1 MFNSWKL
8 QQNTPS
14 DTKFCLPCLCR
25 FNAISRFW
33 SVRIYARLFKFKII
47 MKSPCQWFVYRPT
60 ASDSL
65 ESGQQQHLR
74 PWNSLHIEKI
84 FKIQRRTSY
93 RNFFDRFDWNSTRTT
108 SPSRLKVGSIEG
120 PTQIVTSITYS
131 CMQCKMQ
138 LNCVTRPS
146 WLMTSEIKGDL
157 DPDIPPKNFN

>member
-1 MFNSWKL
+1 
-8 QQNTPS
+8 
-14 DTKFCLPCLCR
+14 
-25 FNAISRFW
+25 
-33 SVRIYARLFKFKII
+33 

-84 FKIQRRTSY
+84 FTIQRRLSY
-93 RNFFDRFDWNSTRTT
+93 RNFFERFDWNSTRTT

-131 CMQCKMQ
+131 WMQCKMQ

-146 WLMTSEIKGDL
+146 WLMTSEINGDL
-157 DPDIPPKNFN
+157 DPDIPPKNFKKISKSAKKIFYGVVKQFYDFLYFAVNPACFR